1 MFLLAQFKKA
11 TKNAS
16 QIVDII
22 LEDKNFIPG
31 GNEKLI
37 ESLVSLTLLYTLKVS
52 KIRLILD
59 KVIII

>member
-11 TKNAS
+11 TNNAS